1 MALELN
7 TNSYVT
13 VDNAD
18 SYFETRI
25 DSAAWFDA
33 SDEVKEQALVTAT
46 QLVDDNAWIGSAV
59 SPSQALAWPRKYAI
73 YYDQRLGQEISFSV
87 TEIPERLK
95 TAIYEQALHL
105 VNNEDLY
112 GAEKE
117 EQLKKLNEDMWG
129 DEATAVEDM
138 PKPYTK
144 YKERLEIYSKDMSE
158 MDPETRS
165 EKIKEIRNSFTQS
178 K

>member
-105 VNNEDLY
+105 VNNEDLLAGTTQTFESISIGNISISDSNNDVTRVPMKPSIVMKLIKPLIKV
-112 GAEKE
+112 GASG
-117 EQLKKLNEDMWG
+117 LGAGLWSAN
-129 DEATAVEDM
+129 
-138 PKPYTK
+138 
-144 YKERLEIYSKDMSE
+144 
-158 MDPETRS
+158 
-165 EKIKEIRNSFTQS
+165 
-178 K
+178 